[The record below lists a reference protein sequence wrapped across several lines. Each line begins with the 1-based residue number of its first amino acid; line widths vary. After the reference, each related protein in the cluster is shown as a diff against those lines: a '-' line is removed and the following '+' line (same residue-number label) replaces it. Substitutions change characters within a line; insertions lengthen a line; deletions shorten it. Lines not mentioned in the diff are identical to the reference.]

1 MQAELNT
8 LENNKSDNN
17 FEQIYEWLEI
27 YQCSS
32 NNKEKDIAKARI
44 VNKMIPVVNKIAR
57 TIARRSDDPIEDMVQ
72 AGFIG
77 LLKAIDKFS
86 YKKNDNFRVF
96 AGYYIIG
103 EMKHYLRDKLS
114 AIRVPRHIQELA
126 IRIHNFTQ
134 TLTPEEVRLLTSE
147 EVAFALNAT
156 PSSVDL
162 AMQIDRRK
170 CPVYLEDV
178 YSTEQD
184 NLGFEEL
191 LADEN
196 YRNRPDYEDAKII
209 LNDILSKL
217 PPKER
222 IVVDLYYKRNMN
234 KREIAETLMVSPM
247 SVTRR
252 MKQAFD
258 IISSMI
264 VDDVAKEEIQK
275 GNTQTGEK

>member
-1 MQAELNT
+1 
-8 LENNKSDNN
+8 LENNISDNN
-17 FEQIYEWLEI
+17 TYEKIYEWLEI
-27 YQCSS
+27 YYTTSDE
-32 NNKEKDIAKARI
+32 KERDIAKARI
-44 VNKMIPVVNKIAR
+44 VSQMVPVVNKIAR
-57 TIARRSDDPIEDMVQ
+57 TIARRSDDPIEDMAQ

-77 LLKAIDKFS
+77 LLKALEKFS

-126 IRIHNFTQ
+126 IRIHNFTKS
-134 TLTPEEVRLLTSE
+134 LTPDEVKLLTCE

-156 PSSVDL
+156 PASVDL

-170 CPVYLEDV
+170 FPVYLEDI
-178 YSTEQD
+178 YSEQD
-184 NLGFEEL
+184 SLGFEEL
-191 LADEN
+191 LADDN
-196 YRNRPDYEDAKII
+196 YNNRQEYSDARII
-209 LNDILSKL
+209 LNDILNKL

-222 IVVDLYYKRNMN
+222 TVVELYYRRNMN
-234 KREIAETLMVSPM
+234 KREIADTLMVSPM

-252 MKQAFD
+252 MKQAFN

-264 VDDVAKEEIQK
+264 VDDIANEEIKK
-275 GNTQTGEK
+275 GNHPIEDI